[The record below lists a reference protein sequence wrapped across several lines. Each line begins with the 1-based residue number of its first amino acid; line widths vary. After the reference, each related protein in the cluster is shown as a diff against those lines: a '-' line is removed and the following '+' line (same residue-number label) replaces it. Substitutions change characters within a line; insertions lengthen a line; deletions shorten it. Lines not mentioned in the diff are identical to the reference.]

1 MSDAQTTCPVCGA
14 QVESTAAACPLCGYK
29 FQDVT
34 QAFKMVPVTSEE
46 ELAVTEPQST
56 ATLTIKNG
64 RQVGLVYELYGDK
77 VTIGRSP
84 KSDIFL
90 NDMTVSR
97 DHAYIE
103 RIQGVWSIKDSDSF
117 NGIWVNNINVDHLVL
132 HDGDIIQIGCF
143 ILKYSE

>member
-14 QVESTAAACPLCGYK
+14 QVEFTAAACPLCGYK

-46 ELAVTEPQST
+46 EPAVTEPQST

-117 NGIWVNNINVDHLVL
+117 NGVWVNNINVDHLVL